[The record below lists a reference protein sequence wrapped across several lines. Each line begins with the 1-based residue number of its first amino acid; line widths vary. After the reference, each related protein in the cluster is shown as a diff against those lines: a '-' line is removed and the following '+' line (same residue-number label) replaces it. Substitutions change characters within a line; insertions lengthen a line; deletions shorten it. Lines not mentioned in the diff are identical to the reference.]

1 MARIGSMMN
10 EGTTSATAGARGSA
24 EAPFARPRTTWWIEL
39 FGTTPMLKLLGGIFL
54 LGAWELIVRAF
65 APAYVAKPTGIIR
78 VLPQTIMGKAIL
90 GAAGTTLWA
99 VIQGIVIALIFG
111 TLVGLAMGHLKVVQ
125 RLLGIYVNGL
135 NAMPMIAILPLL
147 TIWFGYSS
155 AARLATIVFAAF
167 FPVAI
172 NMSDGARSVPSDYL
186 DVARAY
192 RARRR
197 HIWLGVTLP
206 SSLPY
211 LLAGVRIAIGRAL
224 IGAVVVE
231 FFISVDGLGF
241 YILFQSRTF
250 HHNQAFVAVLLLAS
264 FAIGVDALINWLTRR
279 YLRWYRAGSPEV

>member
-1 MARIGSMMN
+1 MARTGPMMN
-10 EGTTSATAGARGSA
+10 ERTTSPVAQTRAGTEARVR
-24 EAPFARPRTTWWIEL
+24 RPWIAWWVEL
-39 FGTTPMLKLLGGIFL
+39 FSTTPILKLLGGIFL
-54 LGAWELIVRAF
+54 LGIWELIVRAF

-78 VLPQTIMGKAIL
+78 VLPQTIVGKVIL
-90 GAAGTTLWA
+90 EGAGTTLWA
-99 VIQGIVIALIFG
+99 VIQGIVIALILG

-172 NMSDGARSVPSDYL
+172 NLSDGARSVPNEYL

-197 HIWLGVTLP
+197 HIWFGVTLP

-211 LLAGVRIAIGRAL
+211 LLAGLRIAIGRAL
-224 IGAVVVE
+224 IGAVVAE

-250 HHNQAFVAVLLLAS
+250 HHNEAFVAVLMLAI
-264 FAIGVDALINWLTRR
+264 FATSVDVLINWLTKR
-279 YLRWYRAGSPEV
+279 YLRWYRAGAP